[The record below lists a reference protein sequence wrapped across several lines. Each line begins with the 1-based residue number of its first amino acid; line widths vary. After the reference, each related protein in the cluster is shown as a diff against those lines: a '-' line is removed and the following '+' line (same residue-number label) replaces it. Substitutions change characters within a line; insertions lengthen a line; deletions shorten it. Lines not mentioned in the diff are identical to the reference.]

1 MEENKTM
8 LVDTK
13 LSVIGFVSMVN
24 DIALEYFDTDGSYTP
39 HIGLLNAMRLF
50 YNECVTDSK
59 FEGDISHNITDVI
72 EMEVIANDE
81 QFIRCFNEALKAD
94 GYALDFATAYNEA
107 MKIVEQKKTS
117 VYGAVELIKNVLIQ
131 VFDNMNSAMTP
142 ENIQKI
148 TDLFNK
154 MNGGNVDVAAI
165 TKLLNQAGMTVGA
178 TT

>member
-1 MEENKTM
+1 M

-13 LSVIGFVSMVN
+13 LSIVDFVSIVN
-24 DIALEYFDTDGSYTP
+24 GIALEYFDTDGSYTP

-50 YNECVTDSK
+50 YNECVKDSK
-59 FEGDISHNITDVI
+59 FDGDIPHDIQDAI
-72 EMEVIANDE
+72 EMEAIVADE
-81 QFIRCFNEALKAD
+81 QFISCFNASLKAD

-117 VYGAVELIKNVLIQ
+117 VYGAVELIKNILMQ
-131 VFDNMNSAMTP
+131 VFDNMNSVITP

-148 TDLFNK
+148 TDLFDK

-165 TKLLNQAGMTVGA
+165 TKLLNQAGVTVGA